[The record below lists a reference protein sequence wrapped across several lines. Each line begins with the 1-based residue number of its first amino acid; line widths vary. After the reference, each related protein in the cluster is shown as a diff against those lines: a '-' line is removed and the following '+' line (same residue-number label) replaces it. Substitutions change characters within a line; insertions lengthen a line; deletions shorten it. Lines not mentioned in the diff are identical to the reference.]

1 MLTSFFGKSKPIN
14 FVIFG
19 AVIFLGY
26 VFGALVQVDNALNL
40 SKLLV
45 NFFFIGWSVFAIF
58 LLDFIVR
65 KNDLT
70 YKNTYTVL
78 LFTCFLITLPVIF
91 LDPNILLANVFLL
104 MAFRRLAS
112 LSSEK
117 NTERKILDASL
128 WITVAAL
135 FYFWSILFFVLLFF
149 SILQKSETNHR
160 WFIIPF
166 IGFAAIFILSVSFH
180 LITNDSFLWITEWI
194 PSISLDFSAYN
205 NIQSLLP
212 AAIMGTFLIW
222 SLPFRLVKI
231 ASLSKKEKPNAILL
245 LVTLAVCLFITF
257 LSPQKTGAELFFII
271 APLSVIVANYIENI
285 QEFRFNANCIVVHM
299 KALDL
304 QIVET
309 ELQKRL
315 QYPYVWGRKQNNLW
329 DNYTNFIY
337 TTPTWE
343 ALMPQMAEI
352 VATHKLNKRELFNYT
367 INRWYNFWS
376 AMAVEQIFTN
386 LPQVTPTKNRKNRS

>member
-26 VFGALVQVDNALNL
+26 VFGALVQVENALNL
-40 SKLLV
+40 SQLLI
-45 NFFFIGWSVFAIF
+45 NFFFIGWAVFAIF

-91 LDPNILLANVFLL
+91 LDRNILFANVFLL

-128 WITVAAL
+128 WITVSAL

-149 SILQKSETNHR
+149 SIVQKPETNHR
-160 WFIIPF
+160 LFIIPF
-166 IGFAAIFILSVSFH
+166 IGFIAIFILSVSFH
-180 LITNDSFLWITEWI
+180 LLMDDSFLWITEWI

-205 NIQSLLP
+205 NIKILLP
-212 AAIMGTFLIW
+212 AAIMGSFLVW

-245 LVTLAVCLFITF
+245 LVTLAVCFFIAL
-257 LSPQKTGAELFFII
+257 LSPQKTGSELFFII

-285 QEFRFNANCIVVHM
+285 QEFRFKEGLLWLIVLLPV
-299 KALDL
+299 ALL
-304 QIVET
+304 
-309 ELQKRL
+309 
-315 QYPYVWGRKQNNLW
+315 
-329 DNYTNFIY
+329 FI
-337 TTPTWE
+337 
-343 ALMPQMAEI
+343 
-352 VATHKLNKRELFNYT
+352 
-367 INRWYNFWS
+367 
-376 AMAVEQIFTN
+376 
-386 LPQVTPTKNRKNRS
+386 

>member
-26 VFGALVQVDNALNL
+26 VFGALVQVENALNL
-40 SKLLV
+40 SQLLI
-45 NFFFIGWSVFAIF
+45 NFFFIGWAIFAIF

-91 LDPNILLANVFLL
+91 LDRNILFANVFLL

-149 SILQKSETNHR
+149 SIVQKPETNHR
-160 WFIIPF
+160 LFIIPF
-166 IGFAAIFILSVSFH
+166 IGFIAIFILSVSFH
-180 LITNDSFLWITEWI
+180 LLMDDSFLWITEWI

-205 NIQSLLP
+205 NIKILLP
-212 AAIMGTFLIW
+212 AAIMGTFLVW

-245 LVTLAVCLFITF
+245 LVTLAVCVFIAL
-257 LSPQKTGAELFFII
+257 LSPQKTGSELFFII

-285 QEFRFNANCIVVHM
+285 QEFRFKEGLLWLIVLLPV
-299 KALDL
+299 ALL
-304 QIVET
+304 
-309 ELQKRL
+309 
-315 QYPYVWGRKQNNLW
+315 
-329 DNYTNFIY
+329 FI
-337 TTPTWE
+337 
-343 ALMPQMAEI
+343 
-352 VATHKLNKRELFNYT
+352 
-367 INRWYNFWS
+367 
-376 AMAVEQIFTN
+376 
-386 LPQVTPTKNRKNRS
+386 

>member
-26 VFGALVQVDNALNL
+26 VFGVLVQVENALNL
-40 SKLLV
+40 SQLLI
-45 NFFFIGWSVFAIF
+45 NFFFIGWAVFAIF

-91 LDPNILLANVFLL
+91 LDRNILLANVFLL

-160 WFIIPF
+160 LFIIPF
-166 IGFAAIFILSVSFH
+166 IGFIAIFILSVSFH
-180 LITNDSFLWITEWI
+180 LLMDDSFLWITEWI

-205 NIQSLLP
+205 NIQLLLP

-222 SLPFRLVKI
+222 SLPFRFVKI

-245 LVTLAVCLFITF
+245 LVTLAVCLLIAF

-285 QEFRFNANCIVVHM
+285 QEFRFKEGLLWLVVLVPILM
-299 KALDL
+299 L
-304 QIVET
+304 
-309 ELQKRL
+309 
-315 QYPYVWGRKQNNLW
+315 
-329 DNYTNFIY
+329 FI
-337 TTPTWE
+337 
-343 ALMPQMAEI
+343 
-352 VATHKLNKRELFNYT
+352 
-367 INRWYNFWS
+367 
-376 AMAVEQIFTN
+376 
-386 LPQVTPTKNRKNRS
+386 

>member
-26 VFGALVQVDNALNL
+26 VFGVLVQVENALNL
-40 SKLLV
+40 SQLLI
-45 NFFFIGWSVFAIF
+45 NFFFIGWAVFAIF

-91 LDPNILLANVFLL
+91 LDRNILLANVFLL

-160 WFIIPF
+160 LFIIPF
-166 IGFAAIFILSVSFH
+166 IGFIAIFILSVSFH
-180 LITNDSFLWITEWI
+180 LLMDDSFLWITEWI

-205 NIQSLLP
+205 NIKILLP

-222 SLPFRLVKI
+222 SLPFRFVKI

-245 LVTLAVCLFITF
+245 LVTLAVCLLIAF

-285 QEFRFNANCIVVHM
+285 QEFRFKEGLLWLVVLVPILM
-299 KALDL
+299 L
-304 QIVET
+304 
-309 ELQKRL
+309 
-315 QYPYVWGRKQNNLW
+315 
-329 DNYTNFIY
+329 FI
-337 TTPTWE
+337 
-343 ALMPQMAEI
+343 
-352 VATHKLNKRELFNYT
+352 
-367 INRWYNFWS
+367 
-376 AMAVEQIFTN
+376 
-386 LPQVTPTKNRKNRS
+386 

>member
-26 VFGALVQVDNALNL
+26 VFGALVQVENALNL
-40 SKLLV
+40 SQLLI
-45 NFFFIGWSVFAIF
+45 NFFFIGWAIFAIF

-91 LDPNILLANVFLL
+91 LDRNILFANVFLL

-149 SILQKSETNHR
+149 SIVQKPETNHR
-160 WFIIPF
+160 LFIIPF
-166 IGFAAIFILSVSFH
+166 IGFIAIFILSVSFH
-180 LITNDSFLWITEWI
+180 LLMDDSFLWITEWI

-205 NIQSLLP
+205 LSLIHISEP
-212 AAIMGTFLIW
+212 T
-222 SLPFRLVKI
+222 R
-231 ASLSKKEKPNAILL
+231 
-245 LVTLAVCLFITF
+245 
-257 LSPQKTGAELFFII
+257 
-271 APLSVIVANYIENI
+271 
-285 QEFRFNANCIVVHM
+285 
-299 KALDL
+299 
-304 QIVET
+304 
-309 ELQKRL
+309 
-315 QYPYVWGRKQNNLW
+315 PY
-329 DNYTNFIY
+329 
-337 TTPTWE
+337 
-343 ALMPQMAEI
+343 
-352 VATHKLNKRELFNYT
+352 
-367 INRWYNFWS
+367 
-376 AMAVEQIFTN
+376 
-386 LPQVTPTKNRKNRS
+386 